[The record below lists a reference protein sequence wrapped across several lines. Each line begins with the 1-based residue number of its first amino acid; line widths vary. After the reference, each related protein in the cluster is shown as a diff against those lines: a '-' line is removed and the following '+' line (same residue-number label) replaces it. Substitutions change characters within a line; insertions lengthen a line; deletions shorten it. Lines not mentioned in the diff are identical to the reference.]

1 VKRNPISPFLPP
13 DLARALDLSEA
24 RGDRLLPLSALSP
37 RPQPRRRFE
46 EASLKALAESIRAH
60 GVLEPLLVRP
70 LGEGRYEIVA
80 GERRYRAAQM
90 AGLSEVPVVVLE
102 GLSEKA
108 AQAIALM
115 ENLQREDLNPYEET
129 VAVLDLLA
137 LELGKGRGEV
147 VSLLRQMKNAKE
159 GRLRD
164 NVVPNP
170 DAQKVEE
177 VFRIL
182 GRVSWQSFVQHRLP
196 LLNLPLDLQEA
207 LLEGSIPY
215 TAALELKKVKEE
227 EERRKLLEEAK
238 AGLSLRELKAR
249 VRALLRQGQRSYL
262 EAPPPPWHKEVL
274 AKLSRLDLEALPPER
289 RAEVEAKLRE
299 LLTLLER

>member
-1 VKRNPISPFLPP
+1 MSAIRAYLKGLVEEAKKPASSTLL
-13 DLARALDLSEA
+13 LAELV
-24 RGDRLLPLSALSP
+24 P

-274 AKLSRLDLEALPPER
+274 AKLSRLALEALPPER

>member
-1 VKRNPISPFLPP
+1 MSAI
-13 DLARALDLSEA
+13 RAYLKGLVEEA
-24 RGDRLLPLSALSP
+24 RKPASSTLLLAELVP

-70 LGEGRYEIVA
+70 LGDGRYEIVA
-80 GERRYRAAQM
+80 GERRYRAAQI

-102 GLSEKA
+102 GLDEKA

-137 LELGKGRGEV
+137 LELGKGREEV

-159 GRLRD
+159 GRVRQ
-164 NVVPNP
+164 NVLPNP
-170 DAQKVEE
+170 EAQRVEE
-177 VFRIL
+177 VFRLL
-182 GRVSWQSFVQHRLP
+182 GRMGWESFVQARLP
-196 LLNLPLDLQEA
+196 LLNLPPDLQEA

-215 TAALELKKVKEE
+215 TAALELKKVKGE

-249 VRALLRQGQRSYL
+249 VRALLRK
-262 EAPPPPWHKEVL
+262 EASPPPWHKEVL
-274 AKLSRLDLEALPPER
+274 AKLARVDLEALPPER
-289 RAEVEAKLRE
+289 KAEVEEKLRE
-299 LLTLLER
+299 LLTLLEG